1 MGWLKV
7 DDKFKNHPKALK
19 AGLEAIGLWLL
30 AACWAS
36 EYESDGHLPEH
47 VVQYLPGFR
56 PELADRLVE
65 AGLWARTAD
74 GYAIHDFLKYNPSR
88 AEQDAKRAAACER
101 MAKGRRSSREVQAN
115 SQSTSQKQ
123 EETFA
128 RSSSV
133 PIPIPFPKEKEEEGP
148 PARAI
153 STAPEAKAGD
163 PSAAPLAWKALREA
177 ASERLNAGKAF
188 ATATGLPM
196 AQEADWRRSWE
207 QAREVYTLEDLRKL
221 GRALTARAIWRLDSP
236 ITAGQLIK
244 RLADLL
250 AEAVAWDDK
259 PPKADASAA
268 PVLTEEEKAKRERQ
282 KQRDAETVA
291 HSLACMRREG
301 AGEPPGPLWGQ
312 EGYTDAGS

>member
-1 MGWLKV
+1 MDLALEEQREVGGQLHGLRH
-7 DDKFKNHPKALK
+7 HP
-19 AGLEAIGLWLL
+19 
-30 AACWAS
+30 
-36 EYESDGHLPEH
+36 
-47 VVQYLPGFR
+47 Q
-56 PELADRLVE
+56 RLVE

-207 QAREVYTLEDLRKL
+207 QAREVYTLEESLRAATDPYSA
-221 GRALTARAIWRLDSP
+221 GDAMRYRSMVQPSSYLDMYDIVRHVTS
-236 ITAGQLIK
+236 
-244 RLADLL
+244 
-250 AEAVAWDDK
+250 
-259 PPKADASAA
+259 
-268 PVLTEEEKAKRERQ
+268 
-282 KQRDAETVA
+282 
-291 HSLACMRREG
+291 
-301 AGEPPGPLWGQ
+301 
-312 EGYTDAGS
+312 